1 MLYTL
6 EKFGIKIWL
15 KFPIARST
23 RESVRDRD
31 FFGDFH
37 ERNTHRSFIQSIFHG
52 KALSPCLEKRWSEE
66 KRFDERLTYEQYRCM
81 DLVIY
86 IKLYCL
92 PSVETSL
99 IVLQDDNRICRSRNS
114 RSVLDPSPSLTLLLL
129 SSFRP
134 LLHST
139 GMPRDRDL

>member
-1 MLYTL
+1 MKDLVVASSISANSL
-6 EKFGIKIWL
+6 SIRK
-15 KFPIARST
+15 ST
-23 RESVRDRD
+23 RERIYIRV
-31 FFGDFH
+31 FFFQPSTREKH
-37 ERNTHRSFIQSIFHG
+37 TRRTFIQSILLG
-52 KALSPCLEKRWSEE
+52 KVLSPCLKKDRATRKS
-66 KRFDERLTYEQYRCM
+66 FDERLTYEQYRCM

-86 IKLYCL
+86 IKLYRL

-134 LLHST
+134 FLYST
-139 GMPRDRDL
+139 GMP

>member
-1 MLYTL
+1 MKDLVVASSISANSL
-6 EKFGIKIWL
+6 SIRK
-15 KFPIARST
+15 ST
-23 RESVRDRD
+23 RERMYIRV
-31 FFGDFH
+31 FFFNRPR
-37 ERNTHRSFIQSIFHG
+37 ERNTRRTFIQSILLG
-52 KALSPCLEKRWSEE
+52 KVLSPCLKKDRATRKS
-66 KRFDERLTYEQYRCM
+66 FDERLTYEQYRCM

-86 IKLYCL
+86 IKLYRL

-134 LLHST
+134 LLYST
-139 GMPRDRDL
+139 GMP